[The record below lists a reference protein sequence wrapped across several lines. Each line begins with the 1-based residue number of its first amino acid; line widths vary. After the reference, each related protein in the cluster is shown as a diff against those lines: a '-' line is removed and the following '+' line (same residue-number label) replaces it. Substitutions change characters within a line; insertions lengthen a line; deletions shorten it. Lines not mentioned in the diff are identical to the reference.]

1 MQAYLTTQQL
11 SGILRVSVKS
21 ILRGIHRG
29 EIPYLTV
36 GPYYRVPVS
45 FLGLP
50 MPRAEGSSRNAMHY
64 QQLTLFD
71 TTKHRVWRYNTP

>member
-1 MQAYLTTQQL
+1 MTTDQL
-11 SGILRVSVKS
+11 AGILRVSTKS

-29 EIPYLTV
+29 EIPSLRV
-36 GPYYRVPVS
+36 GPYYRIPVS

-64 QQLTLFD
+64 EQMTLFD
-71 TTKHRVWRYNTP
+71 VTKYRVWRYNTP